1 MQAIPAKFEQQFFRA
16 LNSVVEPA
24 VRRGIFST
32 RLVPT
37 TLIVLESIGYISG
50 EARRTPLFCQQ
61 FGRYLLI
68 STGRGRR
75 SFWVRNL
82 QKQPQAAIYLAGK
95 ETEVEALVIAPGT
108 EPDMADLPA
117 PLQLLAKGLSAL
129 TERGWAFALLKKV

>member
-37 TLIVLESIGYISG
+37 TLIVLESTGYISG

-61 FGRYLLI
+61 FGRYVLI

-82 QKQPQAAIYLAGK
+82 QKQPDITYFLGGK
-95 ETEVEALVIAPGT
+95 AYSATATVIAPEDTDGLD
-108 EPDMADLPA
+108 ELPVLLQA
-117 PLQLLAKGLSAL
+117 LLKPLKRL
-129 TERGWAFALLKKV
+129 TDKGWAFAILERD